1 MIDLS
6 TIKVLTW
13 DIGGTVFDWRGTVQ
27 NEIKGIADVQG
38 VKTNV
43 YEFASKWRYG
53 MFEML
58 ADVRKGIIP
67 HMNAD
72 EIHRRILDTV
82 LDEHTEL
89 SLNENDIL

>member
-13 DIGGTVFDWRGTVQ
+13 DIGGTVFDWRGTDQ
-27 NEIKGIADVQG
+27 NEIEGIADAQG
-38 VKTNV
+38 VKTKV

-58 ADVRKGIIP
+58 AGC
-67 HMNAD
+67 
-72 EIHRRILDTV
+72 
-82 LDEHTEL
+82 
-89 SLNENDIL
+89 S

>member
-1 MIDLS
+1 MVDLS

-27 NEIKGIADVQG
+27 NEIEGIAHAQG
-38 VKTNV
+38 VQTNV

-58 ADVRKGIIP
+58 QMFVK
-67 HMNAD
+67 
-72 EIHRRILDTV
+72 EKS
-82 LDEHTEL
+82 HT
-89 SLNENDIL
+89 